1 MTLLRGDTVSSS
13 SIFGHLETSL
23 HDYLAGVI
31 ERARTSD
38 ESAAADLARIEL
50 PRIATA
56 LQQVLQEHEPDD
68 RGRCP
73 TCRTRRFGRAP
84 APCRA
89 YLTAHLCLL
98 VTEDDP
104 RPPDL
109 LGFGADFEHHLS
121 APG

>member
-1 MTLLRGDTVSSS
+1 MSSA
-13 SIFGHLETSL
+13 SIFSQLETSL
-23 HDYLAGVI
+23 HEYLAGVI
-31 ERARTSD
+31 ERAGTAD
-38 ESAAADLARIEL
+38 DAGAAALARLEL

-56 LQQVLQEHEPDD
+56 LAQVLEEHEPDD

-73 TCRTRRFGRAP
+73 ACRTRRLGRSP

-104 RPPDL
+104 RPPDDL
-109 LGFGADFEHHLS
+109 DIGRDLQHHL
-121 APG
+121 G

>member
-1 MTLLRGDTVSSS
+1 MYS
-13 SIFGHLETSL
+13 SIFGHLQSSL
-23 HDYLAGVI
+23 HHYLDGVI
-31 ERARTSD
+31 ERSQHAEGDNAR
-38 ESAAADLARIEL
+38 ALARLEL
-50 PRIATA
+50 PRIVEA
-56 LQQVLQEHEPDD
+56 LRSALAEHEPDE
-68 RGRCP
+68 RGRCRR
-73 TCRTRRFGRAP
+73 CRTRLLRRAP

-109 LGFGADFEHHLS
+109 LDVAADLRNQLG